1 MANDP
6 VVSARKGGG
15 ALLSPVG
22 RRVRWT
28 KAKRKQ
34 FLTHLSRTANV
45 SASVRKAGMGRKAVY
60 LLRGR
65 DPNFAADWLA
75 ALTEAYDNLELQ
87 LLDQALNGRER
98 VVRTA
103 DGERTVVCHDTGMM
117 LRLLAQHRAA
127 VRGGTVATETAES
140 IKRRAAAMRDRLAQD
155 VATIRERLGI
165 EVADEEGA
173 PDDAAA
179 PPHDAAP
186 AAGAL
191 TDDTRRDTRP
201 AIGPDAEDSGDG
213 PPAPSSGPCP

>member
-15 ALLSPVG
+15 ALVTPVG

-28 KAKRKQ
+28 KAKRKC

-60 LLRGR
+60 SLRDR
-65 DPNFAADWLA
+65 DPNFAADWQA

-98 VVRTA
+98 VIRTA
-103 DGERTVVCHDTGMM
+103 GGERTIVCHDTGMA

-127 VRGGTVATETAES
+127 VRGRPRVVPLAEH
-140 IKRRAAAMRDRLAQD
+140 ADAMRERMKKELALI
-155 VATIRERLGI
+155 AERLGVEPI
-165 EVADEEGA
+165 RPADAPDPSSDPSPDGSAADEAAEG
-173 PDDAAA
+173 
-179 PPHDAAP
+179 
-186 AAGAL
+186 
-191 TDDTRRDTRP
+191 
-201 AIGPDAEDSGDG
+201 
-213 PPAPSSGPCP
+213 